1 MAYIIKITHKVMFKP
16 VKYGYYSLTGT
27 FTQNKE
33 FSRVFESY
41 IQATNYVHAYKMIW
55 ADDDAY
61 VMNEEND
68 IGTYFSTC
76 DKKLKV
82 KGILLNI
89 MCIIL
94 PPILLPIIGI
104 IMVKEYIMKLI
115 GREYR

>member
-1 MAYIIKITHKVMFKP
+1 MAYVIKITHKVMHKP

-27 FTQNKE
+27 FTQSKE

-41 IQATNYVHAYKMIW
+41 IQAANHVNTYKMIW

-61 VMNEEND
+61 IMNEEND

-76 DKKLKV
+76 DKKPKV
-82 KGILLNI
+82 KGMLVNT

-94 PPILLPIIGI
+94 LPILLPIAGI
-104 IMVKEYIMKLI
+104 IMVKEYTMKLI
-115 GREYR
+115 GKEYR